1 MSLGRLIK
9 LSSLAL
15 LHGAAKPLPG
25 LRQKALQK
33 STNARG
39 IPTKVTQVLA
49 TFKNS
54 EEHLQALRDMKALPL
69 EAMLEVLRTDAPELL
84 DELES
89 ISEKAHPAS
98 LGQVHQVQREGELLA
113 LKLQYPGALQDMAF
127 DQAWMERLSQT
138 FSTFKKGFG
147 IEDYKKELREGL
159 EKELDFRAEAEAM
172 TRFHEH
178 FKSIEGLIIPL
189 PIDDLAQQRYLLMTW
204 EESQSLDAEALSE
217 RQSLDLQAAL
227 DTFFLDSLFSLMEV
241 HADPNPGN
249 FGVRWEGDQ
258 VQWVIYDF
266 GAVHALDEETRL
278 GLLLLLKM
286 ADDRKGDPFSLLVR
300 LGFDRT
306 ALEPIRDNLLAFL
319 TVLFEP
325 FLSEGRFQLNTWNRS
340 NRTRDLLGEHR
351 YQFMIA
357 SPAKW
362 IGLMRALQG
371 FFHYSELLGAGV
383 FLRKKLEQH
392 FRRHAQAMTA
402 FRESIEETPVQL
414 SKHLHIQV
422 REGSSEKVKVIF
434 RADCVECLEELM
446 EEETLKSLQDQG
458 INLEDIKSKT
468 RANGYRPME
477 LFTQNVGEKTIR
489 VFID

>member
-1 MSLGRLIK
+1 
-9 LSSLAL
+9 
-15 LHGAAKPLPG
+15 
-25 LRQKALQK
+25 
-33 STNARG
+33 
-39 IPTKVTQVLA
+39 
-49 TFKNS
+49 
-54 EEHLQALRDMKALPL
+54 
-69 EAMLEVLRTDAPELL
+69 
-84 DELES
+84 
-89 ISEKAHPAS
+89 
-98 LGQVHQVQREGELLA
+98 
-113 LKLQYPGALQDMAF
+113 
-127 DQAWMERLSQT
+127 
-138 FSTFKKGFG
+138 
-147 IEDYKKELREGL
+147 
-159 EKELDFRAEAEAM
+159 
-172 TRFHEH
+172 
-178 FKSIEGLIIPL
+178 
-189 PIDDLAQQRYLLMTW
+189 
-204 EESQSLDAEALSE
+204 
-217 RQSLDLQAAL
+217 
-227 DTFFLDSLFSLMEV
+227 MEV

-392 FRRHAQAMTA
+392 FRRHAQAMTT

-414 SKHLHIQV
+414 SEHLHIQV